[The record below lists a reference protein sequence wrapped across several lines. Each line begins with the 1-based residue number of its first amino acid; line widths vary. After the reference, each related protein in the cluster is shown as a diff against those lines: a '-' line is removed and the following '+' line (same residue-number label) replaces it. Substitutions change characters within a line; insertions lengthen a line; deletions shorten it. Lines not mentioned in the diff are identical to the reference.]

1 MDWFL
6 IGFFMLSADFWL
18 NVLYVGG
25 GLGAVIFVHEL
36 GHFAVAKFCGVRCD
50 KFYLGFDIAGLKF
63 CKFKWGET
71 EYGIGILP
79 LGGYVKMLGQEDS
92 PTRLR
97 DELEKAKLKEAG
109 QLSEEEESDEPI
121 ADVATLEEALYDPRS
136 YLAQSVPKR
145 MAIIS
150 AGVIMNLVF
159 AVVAAMIAYTVGVNQ
174 IAVGVGSI
182 QPGGAAWKA
191 DLRVGDEILK
201 IGDEDVKEFRKFQ
214 SLVSLSK
221 AGEPV
226 RMTVRRYNLE
236 SGKYETFEIKI
247 DPDRDGL
254 IPMIG
259 IGNPFST
266 SLAETKGL
274 PPALPGSAAFGATP
288 ALESGD
294 TIVNVNGQPV
304 ENHAALY
311 QLLSELR
318 DEPVKLT
325 VLREGTKNEKSKRVE
340 INLPV
345 QPIRRVGLVMTLGPV
360 AEVRK
365 GSAADKAGIEAG
377 DKLVSID
384 GQPVGDPITLSDRI
398 SAKNGQLI
406 ELVFKRED
414 KTIPVTVTADGQ
426 KGDDLS
432 FWPNGPIAVAQ
443 LGLAFEVWNRVAD
456 VIAGSPAAEAS
467 VKPGS
472 VITSVTFIP
481 PEEQSVE
488 KLLGK
493 DCEKQWKPY
502 LKKSSVPFDGDN
514 RNWPMTFFLLQ
525 QTLPGTQLQLTF
537 EGDEKPITLTPFSD
551 AGKSN
556 IDRGLLL
563 GVPKIKSQAE
573 SIGQAFS
580 FGCMETWS
588 ASKQIF
594 VLLNRLLTGQMSAKV
609 LGGPLTIIQ
618 VASNKAS
625 EGFSAFMLF
634 LTLLSANLAVI
645 NFLPIPVLDG
655 GHMVFLSYEMV
666 RGKPA
671 SENVLIAMS
680 YLGLLFILGLMVWV
694 IGLDFVRLFGGI

>member
-1 MDWFL
+1 LDWFL
-6 IGFFMLSADFWL
+6 IGFFLFSADFWL

-50 KFYLGFDIAGLKF
+50 KFYLGFDIAGLKL

-109 QLSEEEESDEPI
+109 QLSEDEESDEPI

-174 IAVGVGSI
+174 IAVGVGTV

-191 DLRVGDEILK
+191 DLQVGDEIVK
-201 IGDEDVKEFRKFQ
+201 IGDEEVKEFRKFQ

-221 AGEPV
+221 QGEPV

-236 SGKYETFEIKI
+236 AGKYETFEINI
-247 DPDRDGL
+247 EPDRDGL

-259 IGNPFST
+259 IGNPLST
-266 SLAETKGL
+266 SLVKTKGL
-274 PPALPGSAAFGATP
+274 PPALPGSAAFNATP
-288 ALESGD
+288 AIESDD
-294 TIVNVNGQPV
+294 TIVEINGQPV

-311 QLLSELR
+311 QLLSRLR
-318 DEPVKLT
+318 DEPIKLT
-325 VLREGTKNEKSKRVE
+325 VLREVKNEEPKRVE
-340 INLPV
+340 IDLPV

-365 GSAADKAGIEAG
+365 GSAADKAGVKTG
-377 DKLVSID
+377 DKLISID
-384 GQPVGDPITLSDRI
+384 GQSVGDPITLADRMR
-398 SAKNGQLI
+398 SKNGQPI

-414 KTIPVTVTADGQ
+414 KTIPVSITPKPH

-432 FWPNGPIAVAQ
+432 FWPNGPVATAS

-456 VIAGSPAAEAS
+456 VVAGSPAAEAS

-472 VITSVTFIP
+472 VITSATFIP
-481 PEEQSVE
+481 PDSQSVE

-493 DCEKQWKPY
+493 EREKQWKPY
-502 LKKSSVPFDGDN
+502 LKKSTVPFDGDN

-525 QTLPGTQLQLTF
+525 QTLPGTQLQLIF
-537 EGDEKPITLTPFSD
+537 EDEEEPITLTPVAV
-551 AGKSN
+551 AGKSK

-573 SIGQAFS
+573 SLGQAFS

-588 ASKQIF
+588 SSKQIF

-625 EGFSAFMLF
+625 EGLSAYMLF